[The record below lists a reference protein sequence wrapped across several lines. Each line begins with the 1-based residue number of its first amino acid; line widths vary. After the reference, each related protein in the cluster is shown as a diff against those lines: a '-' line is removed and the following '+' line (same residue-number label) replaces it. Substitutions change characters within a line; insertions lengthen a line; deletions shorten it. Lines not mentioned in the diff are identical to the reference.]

1 VQLRRVASYGGREAE
16 ALPAANRGFA
26 RVLEG
31 MGRGTRDPGAQFH
44 RPNQELPVRKI
55 AALSALAALLA
66 GLPLVEALAHD
77 RRHGRRAHLYGPSPY
92 TNPYEY
98 WLGYYRAQAEVSF
111 ARRAGRARYYAATG
125 RAVPSRYF
133 GPPTNYYAEYYAL
146 NPYAY
151 FNCDLARRGEGICPE
166 PDFFKP

>member
-1 VQLRRVASYGGREAE
+1 
-16 ALPAANRGFA
+16 
-26 RVLEG
+26 
-31 MGRGTRDPGAQFH
+31 
-44 RPNQELPVRKI
+44 VRKI
-55 AALSALAALLA
+55 ATLSGIAALLA
-66 GLPLVEALAHD
+66 GLPLVEALAQD
-77 RRHGRRAHLYGPSPY
+77 RCCGQGRRAHFYAPP
-92 TNPYEY
+92 TFVNPFEA

-151 FNCDLARRGEGICPE
+151 FNCPMARRGEGICPE